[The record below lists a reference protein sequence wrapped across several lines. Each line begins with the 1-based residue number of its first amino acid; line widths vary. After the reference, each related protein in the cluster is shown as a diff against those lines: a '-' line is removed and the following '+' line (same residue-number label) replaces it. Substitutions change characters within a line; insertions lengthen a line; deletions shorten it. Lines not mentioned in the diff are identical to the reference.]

1 MNPFPFVWS
10 EWRQARATLLAMALL
25 IAIAGA
31 ISLGIGAVERAV
43 RESSARAAARFDLI
57 VGAAGSETQ
66 LVLTTVYLQPAALR
80 LMPLDVLQRLR
91 SDPGVVLAAPIATGD
106 SYKGFP
112 IVGVDQAFISRQGS
126 SPLAAGRI
134 FGNDQEA
141 VLGASVPMQLGESY
155 TPLHGSAGENA
166 LEAHPH
172 VGTQVTAVGRAAAT
186 GTPWDRAILVPF
198 EAMLRLHQSAGH
210 AVSGVPAIV
219 VQPRSVMDAY
229 RLRTLYRSSLTTA
242 VFPAETLNAL
252 YLTLG
257 DVRTLVYWISLA
269 GQALVLCAVILGFYA
284 ILSARRAQTAVL
296 RAMGAGPLFI
306 WLVLWLQGMGMLLL
320 GLLGAVAIG
329 LAALALAAQQLSS
342 HLNFSVQASLQA
354 HDLLPLAVVIAAGA
368 LASSLVAWRVG
379 RASLALAIRN

>member
-166 LEAHPH
+166 L
-172 VGTQVTAVGRAAAT
+172 
-186 GTPWDRAILVPF
+186 
-198 EAMLRLHQSAGH
+198 
-210 AVSGVPAIV
+210 
-219 VQPRSVMDAY
+219 
-229 RLRTLYRSSLTTA
+229 
-242 VFPAETLNAL
+242 
-252 YLTLG
+252 
-257 DVRTLVYWISLA
+257 
-269 GQALVLCAVILGFYA
+269 
-284 ILSARRAQTAVL
+284 
-296 RAMGAGPLFI
+296 
-306 WLVLWLQGMGMLLL
+306 
-320 GLLGAVAIG
+320 
-329 LAALALAAQQLSS
+329 
-342 HLNFSVQASLQA
+342 
-354 HDLLPLAVVIAAGA
+354 
-368 LASSLVAWRVG
+368 
-379 RASLALAIRN
+379 